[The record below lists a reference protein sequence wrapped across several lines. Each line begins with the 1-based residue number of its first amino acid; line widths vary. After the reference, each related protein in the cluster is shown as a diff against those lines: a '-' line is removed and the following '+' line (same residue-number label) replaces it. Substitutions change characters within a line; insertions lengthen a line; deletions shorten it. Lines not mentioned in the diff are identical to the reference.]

1 MSGLTDIQAAEIDVV
16 ENEELLRYLKTIFHL
31 KKDKTI
37 ASMHKIDE
45 IVTKHFEELQSE
57 QECTIDQLLE
67 SCNGK
72 YQEKQLKVFRSI
84 LDNADVIRRNWRLVL
99 LDMQNLSHQQI
110 VKVNNI
116 IENNDEKIDKMGM
129 MRLLLKNGIQNL
141 NVERGFLTFKINK
154 IQKGN

>member
-1 MSGLTDIQAAEIDVV
+1 
-16 ENEELLRYLKTIFHL
+16 
-31 KKDKTI
+31 
-37 ASMHKIDE
+37 
-45 IVTKHFEELQSE
+45 
-57 QECTIDQLLE
+57 
-67 SCNGK
+67 
-72 YQEKQLKVFRSI
+72 
-84 LDNADVIRRNWRLVL
+84 
-99 LDMQNLSHQQI
+99 MQNLSHQQI